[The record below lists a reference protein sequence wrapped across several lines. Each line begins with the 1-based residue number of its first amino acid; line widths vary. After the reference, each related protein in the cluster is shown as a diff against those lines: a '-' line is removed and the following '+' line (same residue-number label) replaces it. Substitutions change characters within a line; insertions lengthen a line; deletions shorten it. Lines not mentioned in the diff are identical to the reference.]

1 LIPVAE
7 PKRTVVVT
15 GGSRGI
21 GRALCLA
28 FAGPDTVVYFN
39 FVSGQAAAEKT
50 QAFAAKAGGQA
61 IGICADVAAED
72 QVGRFFERILA
83 DTGRVD
89 VLVNNAGIARDG
101 LIVRMKA
108 GDWDAVLDTNLKG
121 AFFCARSAAKAMIR
135 QRSGRIIMISSIIGV
150 TGNAGQANY
159 AAAKAGLIGLTKS
172 LAKELASRSIT
183 VNAVAPGYIET
194 DMTAELAPKAKEA
207 MVARIPLARA
217 GQPADVAAAAVFLA
231 SDQAAYITGQVL
243 HVSGGL
249 YI

>member
-1 LIPVAE
+1 
-7 PKRTVVVT
+7 
-15 GGSRGI
+15 
-21 GRALCLA
+21 
-28 FAGPDTVVYFN
+28 VVYFN
-39 FVSGQAAAEKT
+39 YVSATAAAEQT
-50 QAFAAKAGGQA
+50 EALVARAGGKA

-72 QVGRFFERILA
+72 QVAAFFERIAA

-108 GDWDAVLDTNLKG
+108 SDWDAVLNTNLKG
-121 AFFCARSAAKAMIR
+121 AFYCARSAAKPMIK
-135 QRSGRIIMISSIIGV
+135 QRCGRIITISSIIGV
-150 TGNAGQANY
+150 TGNAGQASY

-183 VNAVAPGYIET
+183 VNAIAPGYIET
-194 DMTAELAPKAKEA
+194 DMTADLNAKAKETMLA
-207 MVARIPLARA
+207 QIPLARA
-217 GQPADVAAAAVFLA
+217 GRPEEVAAVALFLA
-231 SDQAAYITGQVL
+231 SDQAAYITGQVI